1 MHITTSLLAWRCGG
15 VDAPGASAWR
25 CWEWGRWEDH
35 RLGRSFYR
43 QNHLECRFIE
53 EQYSS
58 MQNIQQMVAF
68 ATAARTAALPR
79 RHGSSRRRR
88 PRSPRASAG
97 WNRNWRDALSP
108 YDTAGEP
115 HGRRQQLFSQCQ
127 RILDEVEL
135 LRSAAAGARGEP
147 SGLLRIEAP
156 LTYGKRVV
164 LPVLAKLLERHPRL
178 RIDARLS
185 DQVSDVI
192 REGLDAVI
200 RTGALGDSRLV
211 ARQIGQQSLVVCAS
225 PAYLERHGTPRS
237 PADLGQ
243 HQCLLFR
250 MPSSGRDRPWQFR
263 IDGDIVE
270 VQPTAACGW
279 VMARRWWMP
288 RSRDSAL
295 RRCRTTWRPTPTAPA
310 GGRGT
315 SGISR
320 SAHSD
325 QCGVPTSRMLP
336 PRVRVLIDALSER
349 GAAKL
354 RIRLG

>member
-1 MHITTSLLAWRCGG
+1 
-15 VDAPGASAWR
+15 
-25 CWEWGRWEDH
+25 
-35 RLGRSFYR
+35 
-43 QNHLECRFIE
+43 
-53 EQYSS
+53 

-68 ATAARTAALPR
+68 ATAARNGSFAKAARELSQTPSTIAKSIGRLESQLGVTLFHRTTRQVSLTAD
-79 RHGSSRRRR
+79 G
-88 PRSPRASAG
+88 
-97 WNRNWRDALSP
+97 
-108 YDTAGEP
+108 
-115 HGRRQQLFSQCQ
+115 QQLFSQCQ

-200 RTGALGDSRLV
+200 RTGTLSDSRLV

-225 PAYLERHGTPRS
+225 PAYLERHGTPRI

-270 VQPTAACGW
+270 VQPDSRLRLGDGEALVDAAIAGLGIAQ
-279 VMARRWWMP
+279 VPDYMAADAHGAGRVVEV
-288 RSRDSAL
+288 L
-295 RRCRTTWRPTPTAPA
+295 REFRAPPIP
-310 GGRGT
+310 
-315 SGISR
+315 IS
-320 SAHSD
+320 
-325 QCGVPTSRMLP
+325 VVYPTSRMLP